1 MPRNKRK
8 TRTATRTASHRSNN
22 DTINI
27 KSGNISRS
35 KSYTK
40 QSLNKDTRINTRSN
54 TRINTKSKSFS
65 KSKSNT
71 RSLKTT
77 LQNRCTNLTYDECEL
92 AVLRSA
98 VDEVEKTSGLE
109 KMSSPELK
117 KIIEIVENFL
127 KLKSLICYGGTAIN
141 NILPIS
147 DQFYNRDVEIPDYDF
162 FSKNPLDDAK
172 ELADLYYKRGFTE
185 VEAKSGVHFGTYK
198 VFVNYIPVADI
209 TLLADELFDN
219 IKKEAIRVNGILYCP
234 PNYLR
239 MAMYLELS
247 RPEGDVSRW
256 EKVLKRITLLNKH
269 YPLVSKNCSKVDF
282 QRGMELKKSNDQE
295 KDVYFVVRDTL
306 INQGC
311 VFFGGF
317 ANTLYSKYMPTKYA
331 RKVRKLPDFDVLT
344 DDIDITAMIVK
355 EQLKENGYTDVKID
369 NYDKIGE
376 IISSHASITVDGD
389 LVCFIYKP
397 LACHSF
403 NKIQYNG
410 YQVKVATI
418 DTMLSFYL
426 AFLYANRPYYDPE
439 RITCMAHF
447 LFLVQQENR
456 LAQKGLLKRFSIEC
470 YGKQETLQSM
480 REEKSE
486 KFIEL
491 KDKRGSREYE
501 EWILRYVPGEPK
513 DKADKAVNPKNKTRY
528 SKEKDGAS
536 KPKKTRKKNK
546 KRKSKQRTPLLVF
559 F

>member
-1 MPRNKRK
+1 MKKKRK
-8 TRTATRTASHRSNN
+8 TYSIRSNTNTRSISSNTKSSNSFSKTRTNSM
-22 DTINI
+22 
-27 KSGNISRS
+27 S
-35 KSYTK
+35 KS
-40 QSLNKDTRINTRSN
+40 RSN
-54 TRINTKSKSFS
+54 TRSI
-65 KSKSNT
+65 
-71 RSLKTT
+71 KTT
-77 LQNRCTNLTYDECEL
+77 LQNKCSNLTYDECEL
-92 AVLRSA
+92 AVLRTA
-98 VDEVEKTSGLE
+98 VDDVEKTTGIE

-141 NILPIS
+141 NILPVS
-147 DQFYNRDVEIPDYDF
+147 EQFYNRDIEIPDYDF
-162 FSKNPLDDAK
+162 FSKTPLDDAK
-172 ELADLYYKRGFTE
+172 ELADLYYKNGFVE
-185 VEAKSGVHFGTYK
+185 VEAKAGVHFGTYK

-209 TLLADELFDN
+209 TLLAEELFDN

-247 RPEGDVSRW
+247 RPQGDVSRW

-269 YPLVSKNCSKVDF
+269 FPLISKNCTKVDF
-282 QRGMELKKSNDQE
+282 QRGMELKKTNDDE
-295 KDVYFVVRDTL
+295 RDVYYIVRDTL

-317 ANTLYSKYMPTKYA
+317 ANTLYSKYMPAKYA

-344 DDIDITAMIVK
+344 DDIDITCMIVK
-355 EQLKENGYTDVKID
+355 EQLKENGYNDVQID

-376 IISSHASITVDGD
+376 IISSHSSITVNGD
-389 LVCFIYKP
+389 IVCFVYRP
-397 LACHSF
+397 LACHSY

-410 YQVKVATI
+410 QQVKVATI

-426 AFLYANRPYYDPE
+426 AFLYANRPYYEPD

-456 LAQKGLLKRFSIEC
+456 LAQKGLLKRFSIDC

-491 KDKRGSREYE
+491 KDKRDSREYE
-501 EWILRYVPGEPK
+501 EWFLRYVPGENNEK
-513 DKADKAVNPKNKTRY
+513 VNSIKQKPQPQKTKK
-528 SKEKDGAS
+528 SKKQA
-536 KPKKTRKKNK
+536 KKTKKKGKGKRKKN
-546 KRKSKQRTPLLVF
+546 SNSSLLGLF
-559 F
+559 

>member
-1 MPRNKRK
+1 MGRNKRK
-8 TRTATRTASHRSNN
+8 TKTVNYRSNN
-22 DTINI
+22 DTINS
-27 KSGNISRS
+27 KSSSISKN
-35 KSYTK
+35 KSYTRESFSK
-40 QSLNKDTRINTRSN
+40 VTNNSKNNTRSN
-54 TRINTKSKSFS
+54 TKSNNSKNYSFS
-65 KSKSNT
+65 KTKSNT

-172 ELADLYYKRGFTE
+172 ELADLYYKKGFTE

-282 QRGMELKKSNDQE
+282 QRGMELKKSNDHE

-317 ANTLYSKYMPTKYA
+317 ANTLYSKYMPAKYA

-355 EQLKENGYTDVKID
+355 EQLKENGYTNVKID

-376 IISSHASITVDGD
+376 IISSHSSITVDGD

-410 YQVKVATI
+410 YQVKIATI

-501 EWILRYVPGEPK
+501 EWFLRYVPGEDK
-513 DKADKAVNPKNKTRY
+513 DKVPDNNQSRNKTL
-528 SKEKDGAS
+528 KNTEKGSSGVKAR
-536 KPKKTRKKNK
+536 KTNK
-546 KRKSKQRTPLLVF
+546 KRKRKKRTPLLGF